1 MSARSAWSWGG
12 VGAVVAWGTAQV
24 FFLLMPP
31 LVGAPFNLA
40 LAALFVWWFVARPRA
55 RANLRRR
62 ATLRLRD
69 MDGAAR
75 WLPALALA
83 LVAHVLSYM
92 VFFPRFVP
100 LPPPDPGNL
109 LERYMLQP
117 HAWVGMLTLAAVIAP
132 LLEEFLFRGWLQR
145 TLERRHGPAFAI
157 VATAVVF
164 ALVHFDRFGFLVRLS
179 FALLVGY
186 IAYASRSIWPGVVL
200 HGAYNAGLIAASGAV
215 PAADEATITRWAHT
229 PPIFWSALAVWL
241 VSAAVLAWGA
251 SRLAAT
257 VGHARRARHRLIRHA
272 LSA

>member
-1 MSARSAWSWGG
+1 VSARGAWSWGG
-12 VGAVVAWGTAQV
+12 VGAVVLWGTAQV

-40 LAALFVWWFVARPRA
+40 LAALFVWWFVTRPRA
-55 RANLRRR
+55 RADLRRR

-75 WLPALALA
+75 WLPLLALA
-83 LVAHVLSYM
+83 LVAHVLAYM

-100 LPPPDPGNL
+100 LPPPDPGNPIEL
-109 LERYMLQP
+109 YLLQP

-145 TLERRHGPAFAI
+145 TLERRHTPVFAV

-164 ALVHFDRFGFLVRLS
+164 ALAHFDTFGFLVRLS
-179 FALLVGY
+179 FGLLVGY
-186 IAYASRSIWPGVVL
+186 VAYASRSIWPGVVL
-200 HGAYNAGLIAASGAV
+200 HGAYNAGLIVASGAV
-215 PAADEATITRWAHT
+215 PEVDEATITRWAHT

-251 SRLAAT
+251 AGLAAT
-257 VGHARRARHRLIRHA
+257 ARRARRARQRVISHA